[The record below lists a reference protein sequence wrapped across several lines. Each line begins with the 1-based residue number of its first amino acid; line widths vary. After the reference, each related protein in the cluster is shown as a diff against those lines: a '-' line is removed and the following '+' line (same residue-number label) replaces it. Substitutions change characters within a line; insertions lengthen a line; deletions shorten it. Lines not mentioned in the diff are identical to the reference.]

1 MLPQMQLHV
10 NVTPMTFSDSI
21 APNTSYRK
29 GTTFG
34 IKRKIIG
41 GISSK
46 IKPRKISPAGAF
58 ILLANHLNGTLG
70 RGTFYCAILCLTLG
84 CY

>member
-46 IKPRKISPAGAF
+46 IKGPARF
-58 ILLANHLNGTLG
+58 LLQGLS
-70 RGTFYCAILCLTLG
+70 YC
-84 CY
+84 